1 MINYFII
8 FMYNVMNKCLNARY
22 KVADDDSSFIRPI
35 NISRERKQL
44 VNKQCDILIKK
55 KHTP

>member
-1 MINYFII
+1 
-8 FMYNVMNKCLNARY
+8 MNKCLNARY
-22 KVADDDSSFIRPI
+22 KGTDEDNSFVRLY

-55 KHTP
+55 KQTP